1 MRTKLQPGEEVA
13 LIVKRHWFVLIKPV
27 LGKYNLVGFGLLI
40 KDSFWYVLL
49 GTGVYL
55 LIALL
60 NRKYDIW
67 VLTNRRLIDE
77 WGIITHNSKE
87 NSLDKINDIEIKQ
100 SIGTL
105 IDKKMKEGYRGKI
118 IKNTRV
124 GSIRQG
130 KEIVDK
136 IKTGNEC
143 GMTFLPYVDFKVDDD
158 IIAYKNSK

>member
-1 MRTKLQPGEEVA
+1 MRIAGVKVSKGEISKGD
-13 LIVKRHWFVLIKPV
+13 IVHLMR
-27 LGKYNLVGFGLLI
+27 
-40 KDSFWYVLL
+40 D
-49 GTGVYL
+49 
-55 LIALL
+55 
-60 NRKYDIW
+60 
-67 VLTNRRLIDE
+67 
-77 WGIITHNSKE
+77 
-87 NSLDKINDIEIKQ
+87 
-100 SIGTL
+100 
-105 IDKKMKEGYRGKI
+105 GKI